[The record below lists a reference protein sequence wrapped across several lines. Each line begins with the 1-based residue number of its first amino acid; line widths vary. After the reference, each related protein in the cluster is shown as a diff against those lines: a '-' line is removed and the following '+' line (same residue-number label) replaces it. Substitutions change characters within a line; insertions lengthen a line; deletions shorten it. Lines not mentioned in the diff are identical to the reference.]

1 MSDKNNTFEYQ
12 MAHSPLKESVLNW
25 YDFKCDASVLL
36 IGERSCGLKELFLR
50 RGCEVTVLGESD
62 DISQYD
68 YVFIGFPIWY
78 GAAPNVVN
86 SFCRRYDWTGISVN
100 VFATSGGSGIG
111 KTADK
116 LRPYVQGASEV
127 NAELFKNPADMLVWA
142 QAIGI

>member
-12 MAHSPLKESVLNW
+12 VAHSPLKESVLNW

-68 YVFIGFPIWY
+68 YVIALDEIEMQRDPQEK
-78 GAAPNVVN
+78 V
-86 SFCRRYDWTGISVN
+86 REWTAYVKPEGSLIIS
-100 VFATSGGSGIG
+100 
-111 KTADK
+111 
-116 LRPYVQGASEV
+116 
-127 NAELFKNPADMLVWA
+127 
-142 QAIGI
+142 